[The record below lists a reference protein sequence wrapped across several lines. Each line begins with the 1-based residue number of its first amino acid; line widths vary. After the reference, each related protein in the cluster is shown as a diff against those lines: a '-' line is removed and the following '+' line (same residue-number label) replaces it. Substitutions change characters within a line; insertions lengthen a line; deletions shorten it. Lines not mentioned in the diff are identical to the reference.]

1 MKTKTAR
8 KPKIVTPQAW
18 LTARRKLLAAEKK
31 FTRQQD
37 EINARRRALP
47 WTKVEK
53 DYTFESARGR
63 VSLADLFGPH
73 SQLIVQHF
81 MFGPGWDEGCSH
93 CSYMMDHFAP
103 TVPHLGARDVAFA
116 AVTHAPLKESKAFK
130 KRMGWDVTWVSAHG
144 TDFNTDFHVSF
155 TAKEVASGKV
165 YYNYGERPFPVEE
178 APGISVFARD
188 AKGGIYHT
196 YSTFGRGVEII
207 MSTYRLLDIVPKG
220 RDEEKDDYGMQWVR
234 YHDEYETAK
243 AIA

>member
-1 MKTKTAR
+1 MKS
-8 KPKIVTPQAW
+8 KPAKKPAIVSPAAW
-18 LTARRKLLAAEKK
+18 LTARRKLLQAEKK

-53 DYTFESARGR
+53 NYTFESAKGR
-63 VSLADLFGPH
+63 VSFADLFGPH

-81 MFGPGWDEGCSH
+81 MFGPGWEEGCSH

-116 AVTHAPLKESKAFK
+116 AISHAPLKDSKVFK

-155 TAKEVASGKV
+155 SKDEVASGKV

-178 APGISVFARD
+178 APGISVFVRD
-188 AKGGIYHT
+188 AKGDIYHT
-196 YSTFGRGVEII
+196 YSTFGRGVEVI
-207 MSTYRLLDIVPKG
+207 MSTYRLLDMVPKG
-220 RDEEKDDYGMQWVR
+220 RDEANDEYGMRWVR
-234 YHDEYETAK
+234 YHDEYEPAK
-243 AIA
+243 AI